1 MKYYI
6 NGALIRTSDRTY
18 THAVVSKGKDGAIGG
33 VCLHCCCGRYDLA
46 QKALAER
53 RRRFSHRPEIVKT
66 LRIVE
71 LEVRK

>member
-6 NGALIRTSDRTY
+6 NGALIRTSDREY
-18 THAVVSKGKDGAIGG
+18 THAVVSDGKPGAVGG

-53 RRRFSHRPEIVKT
+53 RRRLSHRPEIVKT

>member
-46 QKALAER
+46 QKALADR
-53 RRRFSHRPEIVKT
+53 RRRFRHRPEVVKT